1 VARALH
7 RASAVPKKIIGKVA
21 SVVSDALRD
30 ADVARRSAHDPQ
42 FHRDVQ
48 QDRRG
53 TLSRYKTVQHALLDR
68 AASEKASKRGKGGRA
83 SAGRP
88 AAPSRAAGVGA
99 PVRRS
104 RDAVG
109 PGPATKKTAKKPR

>member
-1 VARALH
+1 MARALH

-48 QDRRG
+48 KDRRG
-53 TLSRYKTVQHALLDR
+53 TLSRYKTVQHALRDR

-83 SAGRP
+83 SPGRP
-88 AAPSRAAGVGA
+88 AGPSRAAGVGA

-104 RDAVG
+104 RDTVG

>member
-1 VARALH
+1 MARALH

-48 QDRRG
+48 KDRRG

-68 AASEKASKRGKGGRA
+68 AASEKASKRGKGA
-83 SAGRP
+83 SPGRP
-88 AAPSRAAGVGA
+88 AGPSRAAGVGA

-104 RDAVG
+104 RDTVG
-109 PGPATKKTAKKPR
+109 PGPAIKKTAKKPR

>member
-1 VARALH
+1 MARALH
-7 RASAVPKKIIGKVA
+7 QASAVPKKIIGKVA

-53 TLSRYKTVQHALLDR
+53 TLSRYKTVQHALRDR
-68 AASEKASKRGKGGRA
+68 AASEKASKRGKGA
-83 SAGRP
+83 SPGRP
-88 AAPSRAAGVGA
+88 AGPSRAAGVGA

-104 RDAVG
+104 RDTVG

>member
-1 VARALH
+1 MARALH

-48 QDRRG
+48 KDRRG

-68 AASEKASKRGKGGRA
+68 AASEKASKRGKGRA

-104 RDAVG
+104 RDTVG